1 MRRVR
6 NVDWNKR
13 KGELVR
19 IAENADLSYE
29 ATTFKRENELRGT
42 MAIVLGRC
50 PNPHYVS
57 LLVEGRAVAVFEDF
71 VEVLDE
77 EG

>member
-6 NVDWNKR
+6 NLDWNKR

-19 IAENADLSYE
+19 IAEDADLSYDQE
-29 ATTFKRENELRGT
+29 AFRLEDELRGT

-50 PNPHYVS
+50 PNPHSVS
-57 LLVEGRAVAVFEDF
+57 LLVGGRAVPVFEDF
-71 VEVLDE
+71 VEVQDE